1 MMLSIIIPAYN
12 ERNFIEEVVRR
23 VMDAP
28 YDKEIII
35 VDDGSTDGTREWL
48 SSQLETPQDRTG
60 EPAYRRIGEEEQR
73 AGSREQRAGSEEK
86 PITHHLGQKHSGAG
100 PSPITHH
107 VNEVKVIFHE
117 KNMGKG
123 GAVRTGVN
131 VASGDIILV
140 QDADLEY
147 DPKDYP
153 TLLEPILEGKADVVY
168 GSRFLGGT
176 HRVHYFW
183 HYVGNMLIT
192 LISNMATDLNLT
204 DMETGYKVFKREV
217 FQGIEIKSNRFG
229 FEPEITAK
237 VARKGCVV
245 YEVPISYYGRSYEE
259 GKKITWK
266 DGVKAVFTI
275 LKYKWFSR

>member
-1 MMLSIIIPAYN
+1 
-12 ERNFIEEVVRR
+12 
-23 VMDAP
+23 MDAP

-35 VDDGSTDGTREWL
+35 VDDGSTDGTREVLKKILNFEFRILNFDSEKQNL
-48 SSQLETPQDRTG
+48 SIPTFHD
-60 EPAYRRIGEEEQR
+60 
-73 AGSREQRAGSEEK
+73 
-86 PITHHLGQKHSGAG
+86 
-100 PSPITHH
+100 
-107 VNEVKVIFHE
+107 EVKVIFHE

-123 GAVRTGVN
+123 GAVRTGVGA
-131 VASGDIILV
+131 ASGDIILI

-183 HYVGNMLIT
+183 HYMGNMLIT
-192 LISNMATDLNLT
+192 LVSNMATDLNLT
-204 DMETGYKVFKREV
+204 DMETGYKAFKREV

-237 VARKGCVV
+237 VARKGCIV
-245 YEVPISYYGRSYEE
+245 YEVPISYYGRSYAE

-275 LKYKWFSR
+275 LKYKWFSK